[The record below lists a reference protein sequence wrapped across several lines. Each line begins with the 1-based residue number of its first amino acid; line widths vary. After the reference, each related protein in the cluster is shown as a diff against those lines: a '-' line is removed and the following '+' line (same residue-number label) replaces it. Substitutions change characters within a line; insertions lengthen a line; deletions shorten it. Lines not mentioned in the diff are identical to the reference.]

1 MQHSRAARIVVGTAT
16 LMAWLAGTDPASAQ
30 PPEPGWTA
38 APAAADAPPAGAPLS
53 AQSGP
58 KGIVS
63 YAPRREIEAEYFVW
77 SGARSV
83 GVSYAPLVSSSG
95 SLSGG
100 MELGGGPG
108 GPFALASL
116 KLRAITGSWPRGASS
131 AVVGVVY
138 GVAPAG
144 HPTAPRGLWYLV
156 GGGVQPRFHSHLA
169 LRAEV
174 QVLVPRGGAS
184 ATGNHGQFRAAI
196 AVVIGR
202 D

>member
-1 MQHSRAARIVVGTAT
+1 MHHTRVARVVVGLACLTA
-16 LMAWLAGTDPASAQ
+16 LLAGTDPASAQ
-30 PPEPGWTA
+30 SPQPVRTAEPVVVY
-38 APAAADAPPAGAPLS
+38 APSAGAP
-53 AQSGP
+53 QSGP
-58 KGIVS
+58 PPGIVS
-63 YAPRREIEAEYFVW
+63 YGPRREIEAEYFVW
-77 SGARSV
+77 SGARSA
-83 GVSYAPLVSSSG
+83 GVSYAPLVSSSA

-108 GPFALASL
+108 GAFALASL
-116 KLRAITGSWPRGASS
+116 KLRAVTGSWPRGASS

-169 LRAEV
+169 MRAEV

-184 ATGNHGQFRAAI
+184 EAGNQGQFRAAI
-196 AVVIGR
+196 GVVIGR